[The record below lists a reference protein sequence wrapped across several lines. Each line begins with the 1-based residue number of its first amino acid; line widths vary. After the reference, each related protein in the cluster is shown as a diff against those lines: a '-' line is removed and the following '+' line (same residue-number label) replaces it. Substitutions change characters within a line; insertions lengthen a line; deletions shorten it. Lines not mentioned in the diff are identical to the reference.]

1 MADNEKPWIPG
12 EENERTIP
20 PVSVTAKAPTE
31 AEKAEYE
38 ANLPWIPE
46 GWEAKDVEGGTPSF
60 ESPALTTFL
69 EGGVGMGGG
78 DELAAGIAYTKARA
92 AGASHE
98 EASLAAARRLKADRE
113 QRRQY
118 AAESPWKAGSLELA
132 GGIISGLGATGVATK
147 VAPRLI
153 EAAKESPR
161 AAAAVLGGGGMG
173 LTGVLEGE
181 GWEDRAKRG
190 LIGATI
196 GAPLGLGMDIA
207 GDVAKTV
214 WNYGTRAMGIGSG
227 VKYANTVIADA
238 LKRAGL
244 TADQVSAKLA
254 QYKDRLLTAAD
265 VDELFQQIAKEV
277 SSDTGVTRRQASK
290 FLLDREANRT
300 GRIGQDVDEL
310 IHAGDYYTGR
320 EAAMAAKKANAE
332 PLYESALGVQPVITE
347 DLYNLLTKSPSMR
360 KAFELARSRHQD
372 EFQKDL
378 PELFV
383 EVKPGIY
390 ELKTAPDART
400 LHRMKLAL
408 DDLIADNTTRNAIT
422 GVKTGQLNTD
432 GRTYQGLKTKLLNWM
447 DNNIVDDKGAKLYA
461 NARSTYAGDAAIID
475 AMDRG
480 ASLYKLHPN
489 SIAAEF
495 KKLDPSERD
504 AFRVGVVKAIEDKMM
519 NNAEGA
525 AAVYKIFG
533 KTSNSKEYAQIKAIF
548 DNPAD
553 FETFKQRLL
562 TEIDMAGTEKIAK
575 TKLASSNA
583 THVERPEFYP
593 VTKRHFIPQYFLDA
607 IAPSEKEKN
616 LILDRVLT
624 PYPQGA
630 ALLKEAERSAIQG
643 PLSKV
648 WEFTRPTRL
657 LNQPLI
663 PGSYTGAREP
673 SVPEEQQPFALPTPQ
688 QNVLEVLK
696 PQQYRP

>member
-1 MADNEKPWIPG
+1 
-12 EENERTIP
+12 
-20 PVSVTAKAPTE
+20 
-31 AEKAEYE
+31 
-38 ANLPWIPE
+38 
-46 GWEAKDVEGGTPSF
+46 
-60 ESPALTTFL
+60 
-69 EGGVGMGGG
+69 
-78 DELAAGIAYTKARA
+78 
-92 AGASHE
+92 
-98 EASLAAARRLKADRE
+98 
-113 QRRQY
+113 
-118 AAESPWKAGSLELA
+118 
-132 GGIISGLGATGVATK
+132 
-147 VAPRLI
+147 
-153 EAAKESPR
+153 
-161 AAAAVLGGGGMG
+161 MG